1 MSKNLKIFLGISY
14 LIILFAFLYFIF
26 TGIEISRLNDFSYY
40 KDFQKNLSDYVSE
53 NIIINIIYFFIFAV
67 LWVAL
72 LGFGAPLL
80 IISGIL
86 FGQWIGTL
94 VSIISISVG
103 ALILYSIGDFFF
115 RDLVKNTLEQKFEKY
130 IVLFKKNEFY
140 YFFIYRFIGGLG
152 VPFGLQNLIPIL
164 FGMKK
169 SNYFFSS
176 FFGFLPG
183 FFIFN
188 TIGSGLNSYVAQSEK
203 FNILDYLDNKVK
215 SKETI
220 IKNNHIK
227 HTTTFFPGYSVGD
240 RTRSFFKVQDGC
252 NYFCSFCT
260 IPLARGRSRS
270 GTINETVLKA
280 KELAKN
286 PIKEVVLTGV
296 NIGDFGHGT
305 KENFFELIK
314 ELDKV
319 EGIERYRISSIEPDL
334 LTEEIIEF
342 VKNSKKFFDDKN

>member
-1 MSKNLKIFLGISY
+1 MSNNLKTFLGISY
-14 LIILFAFLYFIF
+14 LIILFTFVYFIF
-26 TGIEISRLNDFSYY
+26 TGIETSRLNDFSYY
-40 KDFQKNLSDYVSE
+40 KDFQKDLSNYVSE
-53 NIIINIIYFFIFAV
+53 KIITNIIYFFIFAV

-169 SNYFFSS
+169 SKYFFSS
-176 FFGFLPG
+176 FLGFVPG

-188 TIGSGLNSYVAQSEK
+188 TIGAGLNSYVEQAEK
-203 FNILDYLDNKVK
+203 FNMFEFILSPAIYLPILMFACLMII
-215 SKETI
+215 SFI
-220 IKNNHIK
+220 IK
-227 HTTTFFPGYSVGD
+227 
-240 RTRSFFKVQDGC
+240 
-252 NYFCSFCT
+252 
-260 IPLARGRSRS
+260 
-270 GTINETVLKA
+270 
-280 KELAKN
+280 
-286 PIKEVVLTGV
+286 
-296 NIGDFGHGT
+296 
-305 KENFFELIK
+305 
-314 ELDKV
+314 
-319 EGIERYRISSIEPDL
+319 
-334 LTEEIIEF
+334 
-342 VKNSKKFFDDKN
+342 KKFFDEKY